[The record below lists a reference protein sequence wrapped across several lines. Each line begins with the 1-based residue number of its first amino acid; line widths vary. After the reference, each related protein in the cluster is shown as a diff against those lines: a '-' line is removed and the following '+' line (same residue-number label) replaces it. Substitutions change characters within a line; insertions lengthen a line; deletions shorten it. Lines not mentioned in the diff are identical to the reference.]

1 MGSIVDGWR
10 RLVKGERAGA
20 TPPARKMNAASV
32 LARHGQGRP
41 LWTPR
46 HYAGLMRE
54 GFVRNAVGY
63 RCVRMIAEA
72 ASAVPFVLY
81 ENDREHS
88 RHPLVCLLARP
99 NPVQGGA
106 VLMEQFYSHLQISG
120 NAYLKAVTLD
130 DTVRELHVLRP
141 DRMKIIPG
149 ADGWPE
155 CYEYE
160 AGGRSVRFDQNRAG
174 PVRAILHA
182 RLFNPDDDYYGLSP
196 FTAAARS
203 VDIHN
208 AASLWNKALLDN
220 AARPSGALV
229 YEGADHERNLTQEQF
244 SRLKDELEAA
254 YQGAANAGRPMVLEG
269 GLDWKSM
276 GFSPKDMDFIEAKHV
291 AAREIALAF
300 GVPPMLLGIPGDNT
314 FANYAEANRTFW
326 HQTVLPLV
334 ARTAQALG
342 NWLTP
347 AYGRDLRVRY
357 DADAVDALACEREA
371 LWQRV
376 ERASFLTINEKR
388 AAVGYEAITTGD
400 RLSPPHRP
408 TDSRSTDSLD

>member
-10 RLVKGERAGA
+10 RLVKSGRGPALS
-20 TPPARKMNAASV
+20 PARKMKGAGSV
-32 LARHGQGRP
+32 IALHGQGRA

-54 GFVRNAVGY
+54 GFARNAVGY
-63 RCVRMIAEA
+63 RCVSMIAQA
-72 ASAVPFVLY
+72 ASAVPWLLY
-81 ENDREHS
+81 EKDREHS
-88 RHPLVCLLARP
+88 RHPLLSLLARP

-106 VLMEQFYSHLQISG
+106 VFMENFYSYLQISG

-141 DRMKIIPG
+141 DRMKVIPG

-155 CYEYE
+155 SYEYE
-160 AGGRSVRFDQNRAG
+160 VGGRPVRFHQNGAG

-182 RLFNPDDDYYGLSP
+182 RLFNPDDDYHGLSP
-196 FTAAARS
+196 FTAASRS

-208 AASLWNKALLDN
+208 AAGLWNKALLDN

-229 YEGADHERNLTQEQF
+229 YNGADGDHNLSEEQF
-244 SRLKDELEAA
+244 SKLKNELEAA

-326 HQTVLPLV
+326 RQTVLPLV
-334 ARTAQALG
+334 ARTAQSLG

-347 AYGRDLRVRY
+347 AYGRDLLLWY
-357 DADAVDALACEREA
+357 DADKVDALSSEREA
-371 LWQRV
+371 LWQRI

-388 AAVGYEAITTGD
+388 AAVGYEAISDGD
-400 RLSPPHRP
+400 RLDPASS
-408 TDSRSTDSLD
+408 D